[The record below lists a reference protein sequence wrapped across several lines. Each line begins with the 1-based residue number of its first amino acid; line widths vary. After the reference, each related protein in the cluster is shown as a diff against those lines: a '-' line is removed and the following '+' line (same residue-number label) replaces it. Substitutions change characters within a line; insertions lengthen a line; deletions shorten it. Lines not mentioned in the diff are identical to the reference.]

1 MSSALVYVTLVP
13 GLALFYGRLVRSK
26 NVLGTTMQS
35 FMILSAVSYLWILFA
50 YSLAFGRDKG
60 GVIGD
65 LDWIG
70 LSGVGAEPH
79 PTYGS
84 TIPHLA
90 FMLFPLMFTE
100 LIACAEAI

>member
-1 MSSALVYVTLVP
+1 MPRDELRTIWWSA
-13 GLALFYGRLVRSK
+13 
-26 NVLGTTMQS
+26 Q
-35 FMILSAVSYLWILFA
+35 YLWILFG
-50 YSLAFGRDKG
+50 YSLAFGCDKG

>member
-1 MSSALVYVTLVP
+1 M
-13 GLALFYGRLVRSK
+13 
-26 NVLGTTMQS
+26 LGTIMQS
-35 FMILSAVSYLWILFA
+35 FMILSAVSYLWILFG

-70 LSGVGAEPH
+70 LSGVGGEPH
-79 PTYGS
+79 PTYGP

-90 FMLFPLMFTE
+90 FMLFQLMFTK
-100 LIACAEAI
+100 LIAGAEAI